1 MAALWSWAKARHA
14 YRKFTGV
21 YSSRSKASLS
31 CPEKS
36 VWLVHGLLKGWRWK
50 NPGINEPCAAFQS
63 FVAFKRFTRSQ
74 FLSAF
79 RKKWQRQFFSRTVA
93 SKLVHDSTFCTFQI
107 FLSQDWIVVS
117 FSWTSRSKVCFVS
130 AGFGRWQLGAAA
142 PKHCRSWGC
151 LQGQLDDRCRIGRWD
166 DWQNVGFNE
175 ETVYSKLVLDGLE
188 VKNQTWQACL
198 CPRATDAGSALGPVR
213 SIFLPL
219 VNFDLGLEASKISI
233 SSFFDGWIKNKA

>member
-1 MAALWSWAKARHA
+1 MNLAPLFIVFW
-14 YRKFTGV
+14 
-21 YSSRSKASLS
+21 
-31 CPEKS
+31 
-36 VWLVHGLLKGWRWK
+36 LLKGSRGRNFYRLLEK
-50 NPGINEPCAAFQS
+50 SGKGNFFPRLSHRSS
-63 FVAFKRFTRSQ
+63 FMIPHFVLFRF
-74 FLSAF
+74 
-79 RKKWQRQFFSRTVA
+79 
-93 SKLVHDSTFCTFQI
+93 

-151 LQGQLDDRCRIGRWD
+151 LQGQLDDRYRIGRWD

-198 CPRATDAGSALGPVR
+198 CPRATDAGSAWARFDR
-213 SIFLPL
+213 SFCHL
-219 VNFDLGLEASKISI
+219 
-233 SSFFDGWIKNKA
+233 

>member
-36 VWLVHGLLKGWRWK
+36 VWLVHGLLKGWRWNIPAQASNLSMNLAPLFIVFWLLK
-50 NPGINEPCAAFQS
+50 GSRGRNFYRLLEKSGKGNFFPRLSHRSS
-63 FVAFKRFTRSQ
+63 FMIPHFVLFRF
-74 FLSAF
+74 
-79 RKKWQRQFFSRTVA
+79 
-93 SKLVHDSTFCTFQI
+93 

-166 DWQNVGFNE
+166 D
-175 ETVYSKLVLDGLE
+175 
-188 VKNQTWQACL
+188 
-198 CPRATDAGSALGPVR
+198 
-213 SIFLPL
+213 
-219 VNFDLGLEASKISI
+219 
-233 SSFFDGWIKNKA
+233 